1 MLRYVKIQDG
11 ESLPDVGD
19 LKPFKAIVVIENRP
33 SREWLHRASR
43 WLVDSGCL
51 YMMAWGDDCES
62 WDDSVD
68 LANLEAFDF
77 GDIPDEEDVMTT
89 WHDSESLEDVFRFAK
104 ASAHHPT
111 VALDNV
117 LILHVGPGD
126 RLAGLETL
134 FQKA

>member
-1 MLRYVKIQDG
+1 MLRYVQVQDG
-11 ESLPDVGD
+11 EPLPDVGD
-19 LKPFKAIVVIENRP
+19 LKPFKAIVVVENRP
-33 SREWLHRASR
+33 SYAWQGRASS

-77 GDIPDEEDVMTT
+77 DDIPDEESVMTT
-89 WHDSESLEDVFRFAK
+89 WHESESLEDVFRFAK
-104 ASAHHPT
+104 TLAHHPE

-117 LILHVGPGD
+117 LILHVGAD
-126 RLAGLETL
+126 DNHANLDAM
-134 FQKA
+134 FQKV